1 MCRDRDRPEKCEVQ
15 GSGLRYPSGA
25 IGRCVRFL
33 RTGYPRSLCRCPPYQ
48 HTEPTRPEKVGF
60 RWMREDEKFKDYSIE
75 REGPGRRP
83 ALGRHLL
90 PPNRSSVSREKGMVC
105 KRAENFPFTG
115 GTVRNSGKNRNV
127 KYGCGNVK
135 RMRWCDTVLFGTM
148 KASKTEE
155 ESL

>member
-1 MCRDRDRPEKCEVQ
+1 MRSTRI
-15 GSGLRYPSGA
+15 GA
-25 IGRCVRFL
+25 SVPKRSDWPL
-33 RTGYPRSLCRCPPYQ
+33 RTFFTNRISPFSLPMSSVPTHGANTCR
-48 HTEPTRPEKVGF
+48 KKAGV
-60 RWMREDEKFKDYSIE
+60 RWMREDEEFKDYSIE

-148 KASKTEE
+148 KALKSEE